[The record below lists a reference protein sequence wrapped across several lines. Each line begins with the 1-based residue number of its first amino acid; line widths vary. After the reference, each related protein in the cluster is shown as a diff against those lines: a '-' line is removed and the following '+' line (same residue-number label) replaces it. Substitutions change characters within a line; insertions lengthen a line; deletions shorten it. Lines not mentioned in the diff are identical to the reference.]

1 MREMGT
7 VPLLNRSEE
16 IDIAKRIEEGTH
28 MVQSSVA
35 GYPQAISYLLNLYDE
50 SLKGNLRLGEIVAG
64 FTDENGEKLVNPKA
78 SYWFDENNQYT
89 IDVMTQEQLDQIMA
103 LYSSTELVSQN
114 DEEVM
119 NIIKGET
126 EAYFAGS
133 KTLDDTVR
141 LIQNRVSLYVAEQK

>member
-1 MREMGT
+1 MTGVQTCALPIYQEENSYYGLPTNAAVFNEQIKNLMTIEYQTDADGN
-7 VPLLNRSEE
+7 PLL
-16 IDIAKRIEEGTH
+16 
-28 MVQSSVA
+28 
-35 GYPQAISYLLNLYDE
+35 
-50 SLKGNLRLGEIVAG
+50 
-64 FTDENGEKLVNPKA
+64 DENGEKLVNPKA

>member
-1 MREMGT
+1 MQIITMYLRATSVKATLVDEWNQT
-7 VPLLNRSEE
+7 VSALPALTRGLRAELVLKLL
-16 IDIAKRIEEGTH
+16 
-28 MVQSSVA
+28 
-35 GYPQAISYLLNLYDE
+35 
-50 SLKGNLRLGEIVAG
+50 
-64 FTDENGEKLVNPKA
+64 DENGEKLVNPKA

>member
-1 MREMGT
+1 MRTLFTKEYQEENSYYGLPTNAAVFNDRIKELMTIEYQTDADGN
-7 VPLLNRSEE
+7 PLL
-16 IDIAKRIEEGTH
+16 
-28 MVQSSVA
+28 
-35 GYPQAISYLLNLYDE
+35 
-50 SLKGNLRLGEIVAG
+50 
-64 FTDENGEKLVNPKA
+64 DENGEKIVNPKA